1 MGTLTTPV
9 SGSRPSLTVLSL
21 HPRSPLL
28 INPRTRISNK
38 PALETRL
45 YPSNDSHPS
54 PPPPFPVSPSP
65 SSACFGE
72 RVGES
77 WKAVRLTSVANWTE
91 AQPVRWPSNYQ
102 RKGWKSGGH
111 EPGINR
117 SIWGWCRSRLRP
129 SYATARFPWIEFVV
143 EISNN
148 VNRKGN
154 NFLPFAIYKIRA
166 WIEKS
171 GSYFLSSSSNQNNIR
186 SRESFDLWWVSLRSN
201 PYCFL
206 RE

>member
-21 HPRSPLL
+21 HPPFSSPYQ
-28 INPRTRISNK
+28 PRTRISNK

-45 YPSNDSHPS
+45 YPSNDSRPLPLLLL
-54 PPPPFPVSPSP
+54 PPPSLPL
-65 SSACFGE
+65 SSARFG
-72 RVGES
+72 RTGES
-77 WKAVRLTSVANWTE
+77 WKAVRLTQVANWTE

-129 SYATARFPWIEFVV
+129 SYATARFLWIEFIV
-143 EISNN
+143 E
-148 VNRKGN
+148 
-154 NFLPFAIYKIRA
+154 A
-166 WIEKS
+166 
-171 GSYFLSSSSNQNNIR
+171 
-186 SRESFDLWWVSLRSN
+186 
-201 PYCFL
+201 
-206 RE
+206 